1 MSTELTFSDFILK
14 QATNAGVF
22 LGQRE
27 NPLTGEKGVNLKA
40 AKGCLD
46 ILVLLQEKT
55 RGNLNPQEKSLLD
68 DTVNTISSLYE
79 TTLEIEP
86 NA

>member
-1 MSTELTFSDFILK
+1 MSSELTFSDFILK
-14 QATNAGVF
+14 QATNAGIF

-27 NPLTGEKGVNLKA
+27 NPLTGEKSVNLKA

-46 ILVLLQEKT
+46 ILLLMKAKT
-55 RGNLNPQEKSLLD
+55 QGNLDAKEQGLLN
-68 DTVNTISSLYE
+68 DTVQTIESLY
-79 TTLEIEP
+79 TKTLEIEP

>member
-1 MSTELTFSDFILK
+1 MTTELTFSDFILK
-14 QATNAGVF
+14 QATNAGIF

-27 NPLTGEKGVNLKA
+27 NPLTGEKTVNLKA

-46 ILVLLQEKT
+46 VLLLIQSKT
-55 RGNLNPQEKSLLD
+55 KGNLDANEQKLLD
-68 DTVNTISSLYE
+68 DTVKTIEDLYQK
-79 TTLEIEP
+79 TTEIEP